1 MHNTSMINK
10 NKIILTDCDGV
21 CLDWE
26 FAFHTWMETN
36 GHNLTNA
43 NTYSVCNQYSI
54 TKEQADRLVAQFNSS
69 AHMGFLPPLR
79 DAQYYIKL
87 LAERLGYRFVA
98 VTSLSSDVY
107 AQKLRTC
114 NLNKLF
120 GDGTFVDYHYL
131 PCGADKDEI
140 LLELSNKYEGSIWV
154 EDKYVNAEVGA
165 KVGFDALL
173 IEHGHNLNYEG
184 DCKVVRNWEEI
195 YNYVERKETERD
207 LERRTRKFN

>member
-1 MHNTSMINK
+1 MINK

-36 GHNLTNA
+36 GHNLA
-43 NTYSVCNQYSI
+43 DGNTYSVCNQYSI

-131 PCGADKDEI
+131 PCGADKDDI
-140 LLELSNKYEGSIWV
+140 LEELSHKYYGSIWV
-154 EDKYVNAEVGA
+154 ADKYVNAEAGA

>member
-1 MHNTSMINK
+1 MINK

-36 GHNLTNA
+36 GHNLDNP

-120 GDGTFVDYHYL
+120 GNGTFIEFHYL
-131 PCGADKDEI
+131 DCGADKDDVLI
-140 LLELSNKYEGSIWV
+140 NLAHKYDGAIWV
-154 EDKYVNAEVGA
+154 EDKIVNAQVGA
-165 KVGFDALL
+165 KYDYDS
-173 IEHGHNLNYEG
+173 IIMEHGHNMNYDG
-184 DCKVVRNWEEI
+184 NIKV
-195 YNYVERKETERD
+195 
-207 LERRTRKFN
+207 F